1 MSVKL
6 IEADDPAE
14 MKHSTTRRASVP
26 IALASFP
33 HASVP
38 SIPYTQMPDLNRIR
52 PIAPYRV
59 AEQLLLTEP
68 CQLPRTKE
76 FALAPPPYSDTD
88 IPPPEPYNEAY
99 PHPLTSYAS
108 PGVNP
113 NAVLLS
119 GYDLDLAKL
128 MESDRPKALGTILA
142 SCDRP
147 GITAPTLA
155 KHLRSYIPDGNGIP
169 GFDNEG
175 AARAALGPVGA
186 AMCRGDER
194 LSELTGGGGSGIQP
208 VFTPAISHVPPRHA
222 AQAQAQAQAQVQA
235 RMDTGMR
242 MREPKILT
250 IPMPNR
256 MQGYEY
262 QPMTPPL
269 SPGYER
275 RSSVAS
281 QQSDYFNIP
290 PHPAVI
296 RRAST
301 ISAYSDVD
309 RQYSTLN
316 PMDCQHLYSPVPKPY
331 INSLAASPWYKTE
344 LCPAHQES
352 GQCRYGTGCQ
362 VCQVST
368 VVVPEL
374 TIVCSWITRTP
385 TWSWSNAIPRNARRA
400 NHPNHRIHPISP
412 DSQDRYSESFSSA

>member
-1 MSVKL
+1 
-6 IEADDPAE
+6 
-14 MKHSTTRRASVP
+14 
-26 IALASFP
+26 
-33 HASVP
+33 
-38 SIPYTQMPDLNRIR
+38 MPDLNRIR
-52 PIAPYRV
+52 PIAPYRG
-59 AEQLLLTEP
+59 AEHLLLTEP

-113 NAVLLS
+113 NSVLLS

-128 MESDRPKALGTILA
+128 METDRAKALGTILA
-142 SCDRP
+142 TCDRP

-155 KHLRSYIPDGNGIP
+155 KHLRSYKPDGNGIP

-222 AQAQAQAQAQVQA
+222 AQVQA
-235 RMDTGMR
+235 RMETR
-242 MREPKILT
+242 MREPKILSIT
-250 IPMPNR
+250 RPMATR
-256 MQGYEY
+256 GSSHEY
-262 QPMTPPL
+262 DPMTPPL

-275 RSSVAS
+275 SSSLPS
-281 QQSDYFNIP
+281 QMGDYFTIP

-301 ISAYSDVD
+301 VSAFSDAE

-316 PMDCQHLYSPVPKPY
+316 PIYSPVPKTY
-331 INSLAASPWYKTE
+331 NTTLATSPWYKTE

-352 GQCRYGTGCQ
+352 GQCRYGVGCQ
-362 VCQVST
+362 VSQLLFE
-368 VVVPEL
+368 VPEL
-374 TIVCSWITRTP
+374 MIVRPWPTRTP
-385 TWSWSNAIPRNARRA
+385 ARPRSNAVPRNARRT
-400 NHPNHRIHPISP
+400 N
-412 DSQDRYSESFSSA
+412 

>member
-1 MSVKL
+1 
-6 IEADDPAE
+6 
-14 MKHSTTRRASVP
+14 
-26 IALASFP
+26 
-33 HASVP
+33 
-38 SIPYTQMPDLNRIR
+38 MPDLNRIR

-76 FALAPPPYSDTD
+76 FALAPPPYADTD

-119 GYDLDLAKL
+119 GYDIDLAKL
-128 MESDRPKALGTILA
+128 METDRAKALGTILA
-142 SCDRP
+142 TCDRP

-186 AMCRGDER
+186 AICRGDER

-222 AQAQAQAQAQVQA
+222 AQTQA
-235 RMDTGMR
+235 RMDNR
-242 MREPKILT
+242 MRESKILS
-250 IPMPNR
+250 IPMPMPAR
-256 MQGYEY
+256 TPYEY
-262 QPMTPPL
+262 TPMTPPL

-281 QQSDYFNIP
+281 QQSDYFTIP
-290 PHPAVI
+290 PHPASI
-296 RRAST
+296 RRASVVSTFSDVERNYST
-301 ISAYSDVD
+301 ISPADG
-309 RQYSTLN
+309 QY
-316 PMDCQHLYSPVPKPY
+316 LYSPIPKTY
-331 INSLAASPWYKTE
+331 TNSLATSPWYKTE

-352 GQCRYGTGCQ
+352 GQCRYGLGCQ
-362 VCQVST
+362 VSLV
-368 VVVPEL
+368 L
-374 TIVCSWITRTP
+374 LLAYR
-385 TWSWSNAIPRNARRA
+385 
-400 NHPNHRIHPISP
+400 NHRADDSLHTVYKSYDLVLVQCHTPRCLRSRSP
-412 DSQDRYSESFSSA
+412 Q